1 VKNKKTVF
9 VSLLIVLSLLTSVV
23 AIAVKNSDTAKYV
36 KITVSGKSS
45 YYSLGKNMKT
55 EKNGVRIKIEN
66 NTAYV
71 TESTCRDKICINA
84 GKLDEIGDVA
94 VCLPNEVTVS
104 ITGKQGEQVLY
115 SDTFI
120 DTFDT
125 VVTLY
130 GYATSKEEFA
140 SYFKHFQSRMTK
152 LSDLF
157 DGFGEGKEYN
167 LYTVNK
173 EAGNESVTVDEV
185 LVKGVLFALDMQK
198 KTEGHTDPSFGAV
211 TKLWRDFINGDGLK
225 PDDEM
230 LARAYEHCGID
241 KIKVENNSIYIT
253 DKETLLDVGATAKGF
268 CAEMVADELVSMGM
282 EDFCIN
288 AGGNVVVRGNKKDID
303 GWEIGIQNPFGE
315 GSIMTVRVK
324 NEAVVTSGSYR
335 RYREGYNHIIDVKTL
350 YPSSR
355 YASVTVIADDS
366 GVADAFSTALFCMDI
381 EEGKVLAKRNNL
393 EVIWITN
400 EGDIIKTDG
409 C

>member
-1 VKNKKTVF
+1 MKNKKTVF

-45 YYSLGKNMKT
+45 YYSLEKNMKT
-55 EKNGVRIKIEN
+55 EKNGVKIKIEN

-71 TESTCRDKICINA
+71 TDSTCRDKICINA

-140 SYFKHFQSRMTK
+140 SYFEHFQSRMTE

-157 DGFGEGKEYN
+157 DGFKQCKEYN

-173 EAGNESVTVDEV
+173 EAENERVTVDE
-185 LVKGVLFALDMQK
+185 LLAKGILFALDMQK
-198 KTEGHTDPSFGAV
+198 KT
-211 TKLWRDFINGDGLK
+211 
-225 PDDEM
+225 
-230 LARAYEHCGID
+230 
-241 KIKVENNSIYIT
+241 
-253 DKETLLDVGATAKGF
+253 
-268 CAEMVADELVSMGM
+268 
-282 EDFCIN
+282 
-288 AGGNVVVRGNKKDID
+288 
-303 GWEIGIQNPFGE
+303 
-315 GSIMTVRVK
+315 
-324 NEAVVTSGSYR
+324 
-335 RYREGYNHIIDVKTL
+335 
-350 YPSSR
+350 
-355 YASVTVIADDS
+355 
-366 GVADAFSTALFCMDI
+366 
-381 EEGKVLAKRNNL
+381 
-393 EVIWITN
+393 
-400 EGDIIKTDG
+400 
-409 C
+409 